1 MEFFEVCYI
10 TFFTKFRGNVF
21 KVKDYWYSQNQQELA
36 ENTQLQFVQ
45 KQSSTP
51 LNRFAT
57 SLDIRSLVA
66 QYGTPLYLIDEDT
79 LHAKAHELH
88 RAYSRFKGPVKVAYS
103 IKANFSPAVVHAFMK
118 DGLTFDLTSLGELH
132 FIKQC
137 KADPENVIYTSVTE
151 EAEEYAEVLKSG
163 VRRIV
168 VSSHKGMMNL
178 ALAAGQVGVRPL
190 TMIRVN
196 PEVATDAKVR
206 ASYKNGKFGVPFNGG
221 TIDSATKMVKYLMGS
236 DLLKFEGFHFHL
248 GSQITDFSCYTHALD
263 KMDAFMTKMKKEYP
277 NFQVSTFDIGGGT
290 PVFYNDPVPTPAEM
304 AQNHLERLNRLAET
318 QGIFTLMIES
328 GRFLVAES
336 SILVSRIVNTKEYN
350 EHKIVIVDAGYHI
363 LLDAALLKQ
372 EYPQEIIPVVDSE
385 DHTTG
390 LATPKNTHLAGR
402 LCDTYDV
409 FPLSKASDMSGAE
422 VGNLVT
428 FYNVGA
434 YSVVFNM
441 PFHCQ
446 TKPPIVMK
454 DSDGKYRLVR
464 KGTTYEH
471 LFVEEGG
478 DIA

>member
-1 MEFFEVCYI
+1 MVE
-10 TFFTKFRGNVF
+10 N
-21 KVKDYWYSQNQQELA
+21 SQI
-36 ENTQLQFVQ
+36 QLVE
-45 KQSSTP
+45 KPTTVN
-51 LNRFAT
+51 LNRFVKPV
-57 SLDIRSLVA
+57 DINKLVA
-66 QYGTPLYLIDEDT
+66 QYGTPLYLIDENT
-79 LHAKAHELH
+79 LHAKAKELH
-88 RAYSRFKGPVKVAYS
+88 RAYSKFKGQVKVAYS
-103 IKANFSPAVVHAFMK
+103 IKANFTPAVVKAFMK
-118 DGLTFDLTSLGELH
+118 DGIAFDLTSLGELY

-151 EAEEYAEVLKSG
+151 ELEEYIEVLQSG

-168 VSSHKGMMNL
+168 VSSFNGMTNL
-178 ALAAGQVGVRPL
+178 SKAASKVGIGAPL

-196 PEVATDAKVR
+196 PEVGVKAEVR
-206 ASYKNGKFGVPFNGG
+206 ASYRNSKFGVPFNGG
-221 TIDSATKMVKYLMGS
+221 TIDNAAKMIKHLMRS

-263 KMDAFMTKMKKEYP
+263 KMDAFIIKMKKENP
-277 NFQVSTFDIGGGT
+277 AFQVNTFDIGGGT
-290 PVFYNDPVPTPAEM
+290 PIFYNDPVPTPAQM
-304 AQNHLERLNRLAET
+304 AENHISKLNQLAET
-318 QGIFTLMIES
+318 HGTSTLMIES

-372 EYPQEIIPVVDSE
+372 EYPQEVVPVVSDSK
-385 DHTTG
+385 DKTTV
-390 LATPKNTHLAGR
+390 LATVKNTHLAGR

-409 FPLSKASDMSGAE
+409 FPLSKASNLSE
-422 VGNLVT
+422 SKVGRYVS

-454 DSDGKYRLVR
+454 DSDGKFRLVR
-464 KGTTYEH
+464 KGTTH
-471 LFVEEGG
+471 DQLF
-478 DIA
+478 

>member
-1 MEFFEVCYI
+1 MVE
-10 TFFTKFRGNVF
+10 N
-21 KVKDYWYSQNQQELA
+21 SQI
-36 ENTQLQFVQ
+36 QLVE
-45 KQSSTP
+45 KPTAVN
-51 LNRFAT
+51 LNRFVKPV
-57 SLDIRSLVA
+57 DIHKLVA

-79 LHAKAHELH
+79 LHAKAKELH
-88 RAYSRFKGPVKVAYS
+88 KAYSKFKGQVKVAYS
-103 IKANFSPAVVHAFMK
+103 IKANFTPAVIKAFMK
-118 DGLTFDLTSLGELH
+118 DGIAFDLTSLGELY

-137 KADPENVIYTSVTE
+137 KVDPENIIYTSVTE
-151 EAEEYAEVLKSG
+151 ELEEYIEVLQSG

-168 VSSHKGMMNL
+168 VSSFNGMANL
-178 ALAAGQVGVRPL
+178 AKAASKAGRGEMPL

-196 PEVATDAKVR
+196 PEVGVKAEVR
-206 ASYKNGKFGVPFNGG
+206 ASYRNSKFGVPLNGG
-221 TIDSATKMVKYLMGS
+221 TIDSATKMVKHLMGS

-263 KMDAFMTKMKKEYP
+263 KMDAFITKMKKENP
-277 NFQVSTFDIGGGT
+277 AFQVNTFDIGGGT
-290 PVFYNDPVPTPAEM
+290 PIFYNDPVPTPAQM
-304 AQNHLERLNRLAET
+304 AENHISKLNQLAET
-318 QGIFTLMIES
+318 HGTFTLMIES

-372 EYPQEIIPVVDSE
+372 EYPQEVVPVVPDSKGK
-385 DHTTG
+385 TTA
-390 LATPKNTHLAGR
+390 LATVKNIHLAGR

-409 FPLSKASDMSGAE
+409 FPLSKVSDLSESE
-422 VGNLVT
+422 VGRYVS

-454 DSDGKYRLVR
+454 NSDGKFRLVR
-464 KGTTYEH
+464 KGTTYDQ
-471 LFVEEGG
+471 LFREEGG
-478 DIA
+478 ELE

>member
-1 MEFFEVCYI
+1 MVE
-10 TFFTKFRGNVF
+10 N
-21 KVKDYWYSQNQQELA
+21 SQI
-36 ENTQLQFVQ
+36 QLVE
-45 KQSSTP
+45 KPTAVN
-51 LNRFAT
+51 LNRFVKPV
-57 SLDIRSLVA
+57 DIHKLVE

-79 LHAKAHELH
+79 LHAKAKELH
-88 RAYSRFKGPVKVAYS
+88 KAYSKFKGQVKVAYS
-103 IKANFSPAVVHAFMK
+103 IKANFTPAVIKAFMK
-118 DGLTFDLTSLGELH
+118 DGIAFDLTSLGELY

-137 KADPENVIYTSVTE
+137 KVDPENIIYTSVTE
-151 EAEEYAEVLKSG
+151 ELEEYIEVLQSG

-168 VSSHKGMMNL
+168 VSSFNGLTNL
-178 ALAAGQVGVRPL
+178 AKAAGKVCRGAMSMPL

-196 PEVATDAKVR
+196 PEVGVKAEVR
-206 ASYKNGKFGVPFNGG
+206 ASYRNSKFGVPLNGG
-221 TIDSATKMVKYLMGS
+221 TIDSAAKMVKHLMGS

-263 KMDAFMTKMKKEYP
+263 KMDAFMTKMKRENP
-277 NFQVSTFDIGGGT
+277 AFQVNTFDIGGGT
-290 PVFYNDPVPTPAEM
+290 PIFYNDPVPTPAQM
-304 AQNHLERLNRLAET
+304 AENHISKLNQLAET
-318 QGIFTLMIES
+318 HGTFTLMIES

-372 EYPQEIIPVVDSE
+372 EYPQEVVPVLLPHSIDK
-385 DHTTG
+385 TTTAT
-390 LATPKNTHLAGR
+390 LATVKNTHLAGR

-409 FPLSKASDMSGAE
+409 FPLSKASNLSESE
-422 VGNLVT
+422 VGRYVS

-454 DSDGKYRLVR
+454 DSDGKFRLVR
-464 KGTTYEH
+464 KGTTYEQ
-471 LFVEEGG
+471 LFQEEGG
-478 DIA
+478 ELE

>member
-1 MEFFEVCYI
+1 M
-10 TFFTKFRGNVF
+10 
-21 KVKDYWYSQNQQELA
+21 A
-36 ENTQLQFVQ
+36 ENTQVQ
-45 KQSSTP
+45 LVPKQASAP

-57 SLDIRSLVA
+57 PLDVKNLVA
-66 QYGTPLYLIDEDT
+66 QYGTPLYLVDEDT
-79 LHAKAHELH
+79 LHAKARELQ
-88 RAYSRFKGPVKVAYS
+88 RAYSKFKGPVKVAYS
-103 IKANFSPAVVHAFMK
+103 IKANFSPAIVRAFMK

-132 FIKQC
+132 FIRQC

-151 EAEEYAEVLKSG
+151 EPEEYVEVLRSG

-178 ALAAGQVGVRPL
+178 ALAAGKVGVRPL

-277 NFQVSTFDIGGGT
+277 NFQVNTFDIGGGT

-304 AQNHLERLNRLAET
+304 AQNHLVRLNQLAET
-318 QGIFTLMIES
+318 HGVFTLMIES

-372 EYPQEIIPVVDSE
+372 EYPQEVIPVVDSQ
-385 DHTTG
+385 DRTTG
-390 LATPKNTHLAGR
+390 LATPAAKNTHLAGR

-409 FPLSKASDMSGAE
+409 FPLSKASDMSGAD
-422 VGNLVT
+422 VGNYVS

-446 TKPPIVMK
+446 TKPPVVMK

-464 KGTTYEH
+464 KGTTYEQ

>member
-1 MEFFEVCYI
+1 MVE
-10 TFFTKFRGNVF
+10 N
-21 KVKDYWYSQNQQELA
+21 SQI
-36 ENTQLQFVQ
+36 QLVE
-45 KQSSTP
+45 KPTAVN
-51 LNRFAT
+51 LNRFVKPV
-57 SLDIRSLVA
+57 DIHKLVA

-79 LHAKAHELH
+79 LHAKAKELH
-88 RAYSRFKGPVKVAYS
+88 KAYSKFKGQVKVAYS
-103 IKANFSPAVVHAFMK
+103 IKANFTPAVIKAFMK
-118 DGLTFDLTSLGELH
+118 DGIAFDLTSLGELY

-137 KADPENVIYTSVTE
+137 KVDPENIIYTSVTE
-151 EAEEYAEVLKSG
+151 ELEEYIEVLQSG

-168 VSSHKGMMNL
+168 VSSFNGLTNL
-178 ALAAGQVGVRPL
+178 AKAAGKVCRDAMPMPL

-196 PEVATDAKVR
+196 PEVGVKAEVR
-206 ASYKNGKFGVPFNGG
+206 ASYRNSKFGVPLNGG
-221 TIDSATKMVKYLMGS
+221 TIDSAAKMVKHLMGS

-263 KMDAFMTKMKKEYP
+263 KMDAFMTKMKRENP
-277 NFQVSTFDIGGGT
+277 AFQVNTFDIGGGT
-290 PVFYNDPVPTPAEM
+290 PIFYNDPVPTPAQM
-304 AQNHLERLNRLAET
+304 AENHISKLNQLAET
-318 QGIFTLMIES
+318 HGTFTLMIES

-372 EYPQEIIPVVDSE
+372 EYPQEVVPVLLPHSIDK
-385 DHTTG
+385 TTTAT
-390 LATPKNTHLAGR
+390 LATVKNTHLAGR

-409 FPLSKASDMSGAE
+409 FPLSKAS
-422 VGNLVT
+422 NLSESEIGRYVS

-454 DSDGKYRLVR
+454 DSDGKFRLVR
-464 KGTTYEH
+464 KGTTYEQ
-471 LFVEEGG
+471 LFQEEGG
-478 DIA
+478 ELE

>member
-1 MEFFEVCYI
+1 MVENSQVQLV
-10 TFFTKFRGNVF
+10 TKPTT
-21 KVKDYWYSQNQQELA
+21 A
-36 ENTQLQFVQ
+36 A
-45 KQSSTP
+45 

-57 SLDIRSLVA
+57 SLDIKDLVA
-66 QYGTPLYLIDEDT
+66 QYGTPLYLVDEDT
-79 LHAKAHELH
+79 LHAKARELQ
-88 RAYSRFKGPVKVAYS
+88 RAYSKFKGPVKVAYS
-103 IKANFSPAVVHAFMK
+103 IKANFTPAVVKSFMK

-137 KADPENVIYTSVTE
+137 KAGPENVIYTSVTE
-151 EAEEYAEVLKSG
+151 EADEYLEVLKSG
-163 VRRIV
+163 VRRVV
-168 VSSHKGMMNL
+168 VSSHNGMINL
-178 ALAAGQVGVRPL
+178 AKAASKAGVRPL
-190 TMIRVN
+190 AMIRVN

-221 TIDSATKMVKYLMGS
+221 TIDSAARMVKYMMES

-263 KMDAFMTKMKKEYP
+263 KMDAFMTKMKKEHP
-277 NFQVSTFDIGGGT
+277 NFTVNTFDIGGGT

-304 AQNHLERLNRLAET
+304 AQNHVGRLNQLAET
-318 QGIFTLMIES
+318 HGIFTLMIES

-372 EYPQEIIPVVDSE
+372 EYPQEVIPVVDSKGV
-385 DHTTG
+385 TTS
-390 LATPKNTHLAGR
+390 LAAPKNTHLAGR

-409 FPLSKASDMSGAE
+409 FPLSKVSDMSGAS
-422 VGNLVT
+422 VDSLVS

-464 KGTTYEH
+464 KGTTYEQ

>member
-1 MEFFEVCYI
+1 LVE
-10 TFFTKFRGNVF
+10 N
-21 KVKDYWYSQNQQELA
+21 SQI
-36 ENTQLQFVQ
+36 QLVE
-45 KQSSTP
+45 KPTAVN
-51 LNRFAT
+51 LNRFVKPV
-57 SLDIRSLVA
+57 DIHKLVA

-79 LHAKAHELH
+79 LHAKAKELH
-88 RAYSRFKGPVKVAYS
+88 KAYSKFKGQVKVAYS
-103 IKANFSPAVVHAFMK
+103 IKANFTPAVIKAFMK
-118 DGLTFDLTSLGELH
+118 DGIAFDLTSLGELY

-137 KADPENVIYTSVTE
+137 KVDPENIIYTSVTE
-151 EAEEYAEVLKSG
+151 ELEEYIEVLQSG

-168 VSSHKGMMNL
+168 VSSFNGMANL
-178 ALAAGQVGVRPL
+178 AKAANKAGRGEMPL

-196 PEVATDAKVR
+196 PEVGVKAEVR
-206 ASYKNGKFGVPFNGG
+206 ASYRNSKFGVPLNGG
-221 TIDSATKMVKYLMGS
+221 TIDSATKMVKHLMGS

-263 KMDAFMTKMKKEYP
+263 KMDAFMTKIKRENP
-277 NFQVSTFDIGGGT
+277 AFQVNTFDIGGGT
-290 PVFYNDPVPTPAEM
+290 PIFYNDPVPTPAQM
-304 AQNHLERLNRLAET
+304 AENHISKLNQLAET
-318 QGIFTLMIES
+318 HGTFTLMIES

-372 EYPQEIIPVVDSE
+372 EYPQEVVQILPHSIDK
-385 DHTTG
+385 TTTAT
-390 LATPKNTHLAGR
+390 LATVKNTHLAGR

-409 FPLSKASDMSGAE
+409 FPLSKASNLSDSE
-422 VGNLVT
+422 VGRYIS

-454 DSDGKYRLVR
+454 DSDGKFRLVR
-464 KGTTYEH
+464 KGTTYEQ
-471 LFVEEGG
+471 LFREEGG
-478 DIA
+478 ELE

>member
-1 MEFFEVCYI
+1 LVE
-10 TFFTKFRGNVF
+10 N
-21 KVKDYWYSQNQQELA
+21 SQI
-36 ENTQLQFVQ
+36 QLVE
-45 KQSSTP
+45 KPTTVN
-51 LNRFAT
+51 LNRFVKPI
-57 SLDIRSLVA
+57 DIKKLVA

-79 LHAKAHELH
+79 LHAKAKELH
-88 RAYSRFKGPVKVAYS
+88 KAYSKFKGQVKVAYS
-103 IKANFSPAVVHAFMK
+103 IKANFTPAILKAFMK
-118 DGLTFDLTSLGELH
+118 DGIAFDLTSLGELY

-137 KADPENVIYTSVTE
+137 KADPENIIYTSVTE
-151 EAEEYAEVLKSG
+151 ELEEYIEVLQSG

-168 VSSHKGMMNL
+168 VSSFNGMTNL
-178 ALAAGQVGVRPL
+178 SKAASKIGGAAPL

-196 PEVATDAKVR
+196 PEVGVKAEVR
-206 ASYKNGKFGVPFNGG
+206 ASYRNSKFGVPLNGG
-221 TIDSATKMVKYLMGS
+221 TIDSAAKMIKHLMGS

-263 KMDAFMTKMKKEYP
+263 KMDAFIIKMKKENP
-277 NFQVSTFDIGGGT
+277 AFQVNTFDIGGGT
-290 PVFYNDPVPTPAEM
+290 PIFYNDPVPTPAQM
-304 AQNHLERLNRLAET
+304 AENHISKLNQLAET
-318 QGIFTLMIES
+318 HGTSTLMIES

-372 EYPQEIIPVVDSE
+372 EYPQEVVPVVSDSKAK
-385 DHTTG
+385 TTA
-390 LATPKNTHLAGR
+390 LATVKNTHLAGR

-409 FPLSKASDMSGAE
+409 FPLSKVSDLSESE
-422 VGNLVT
+422 VGRYVS

-454 DSDGKYRLVR
+454 DSDGKFRLVR
-464 KGTTYEH
+464 KGTTH
-471 LFVEEGG
+471 DQLFREEGG
-478 DIA
+478 ELE

>member
-1 MEFFEVCYI
+1 M
-10 TFFTKFRGNVF
+10 
-21 KVKDYWYSQNQQELA
+21 A
-36 ENTQLQFVQ
+36 ENSQIQLV
-45 KQSSTP
+45 SRPTAAP

-57 SLDIRSLVA
+57 PFDIKNLA
-66 QYGTPLYLIDEDT
+66 AEYGTPLYLVDEDT
-79 LHAKAHELH
+79 LHAKARELH
-88 RAYSRFKGPVKVAYS
+88 GAYSGFKGPVKVAYS
-103 IKANFSPAVVHAFMK
+103 IKANFSPAVVRTFAK

-132 FIKQC
+132 FIRQC

-151 EAEEYAEVLKSG
+151 EPEEYVEVLRSG
-163 VRRIV
+163 VRRVV

-178 ALAAGQVGVRPL
+178 AYAAGKVGVRPL
-190 TMIRVN
+190 AMIRIN

-206 ASYKNGKFGVPFNGG
+206 ASYRNGKFGVPFNGG
-221 TIDSATKMVKYLMGS
+221 TIDSAAKMVKHMLS
-236 DLLKFEGFHFHL
+236 SELLKFEGFHFHL

-263 KMDAFMTKMKKEYP
+263 KMDTFMTKMKKENP
-277 NFQVSTFDIGGGT
+277 AFQVNTFDIGGGT

-304 AQNHLERLNRLAET
+304 AKNHLERLNRLADNH
-318 QGIFTLMIES
+318 GVFTLMIES

-372 EYPQEIIPVVDSE
+372 EYPQEVIPVVDSKNQ
-385 DHTTG
+385 TTS
-390 LATPKNTHLAGR
+390 LTAPKNTHLAGR

-409 FPLSKASDMSGAE
+409 FPLSKASDMSGSE
-422 VGNLVT
+422 VGNYVS

-471 LFVEEGG
+471 LFAEEGG
-478 DIA
+478 HLA